1 MAEPELS
8 KAPIR
13 VMEAAII
20 DRLRLAFPEKKFQIQ
35 RVPAVLTTK
44 EFERVVRLRPFIG
57 LAWMGLQ
64 PDRDHGRLLSGTANW
79 RLVLVVKASNGLDA
93 RFKGDKFDIGLDAMI
108 DVSSVLLSGCTL
120 DQIGTCTVTR
130 AEAIYADGW
139 ADDATVL
146 AEVDFDIRFTSPLS
160 AFQIKSAD
168 DLKSLGITWITND
181 SEDLAVTETITP
193 EERHA
198 PIIPD

>member
-1 MAEPELS
+1 MADLELT

-20 DRLRLAFPEKKFQIQ
+20 ERLRLAFPAQKFQIQ
-35 RVPAVLTTK
+35 RVPAVLTVK

-64 PDRDHGRLLSGTANW
+64 PDRDHGRLLSGAANW
-79 RLVLVVKASNGLDA
+79 RLVLVVKASNGLDI
-93 RFKGDKFDIGLDAMI
+93 RFKGDRNDIGLDAMI

-120 DQIGTCTVTR
+120 SNIGTCTVTR
-130 AEAIYADGW
+130 AEAVYADGW

-146 AEVDFDIRFTSPLS
+146 AQVDFDVRFTSPLS
-160 AFQIKSAD
+160 AFQIKTLD
-168 DLKSLGITWITND
+168 DLKSFGINWITNGD
-181 SEDLAVTETITP
+181 EEPAISQTITP
-193 EERHA
+193 EESHA
-198 PIIPD
+198 

>member
-1 MAEPELS
+1 MAEPELT

-20 DRLRLAFPEKKFQIQ
+20 ARLRLAFPEKKFQIG
-35 RVPAVLTTK
+35 RVPAVLTVK
-44 EFERVVRLRPFIG
+44 EFERILRLKPFIG

-64 PDRDHGRLLSGTANW
+64 PDRDNGRLLSGAANW
-79 RLVLVVKASNGLDA
+79 RLVLVVKASNSLDA

-120 DQIGTCTVTR
+120 PEIGTSTVTR
-130 AEAIYADGW
+130 AEAVYADGW

-146 AEVDFDIRFTSPLS
+146 AQVDFDVRFTSPLS

-181 SEDLAVTETITP
+181 AEEPVITETINP
-193 EERHA
+193 EESHA
-198 PIIPD
+198 

>member
-1 MAEPELS
+1 MANVELT

-20 DRLRLAFPEKKFQIQ
+20 DRLRLAFPAQKFQIQ
-35 RVPAVLTTK
+35 RVPAVLTVK

-64 PDRDHGRLLSGTANW
+64 PDRDHGRLLSGAANW
-79 RLVLVVKASNGLDA
+79 RLVLVVKASNGLDT
-93 RFKGDKFDIGLDAMI
+93 RFKGDRFDIGLDAMI

-120 DQIGTCTVTR
+120 PDIGTCTVTR
-130 AEAIYADGW
+130 AEAVYADGW

-146 AEVDFDIRFTSPLS
+146 AQVDFDVRFTSPLS
-160 AFQIKSAD
+160 AFQIKTLD
-168 DLKSLGITWITND
+168 DLKSLGITWITNGD
-181 SEDLAVTETITP
+181 EESPISQTITP
-193 EERHA
+193 EENNA
-198 PIIPD
+198 

>member
-1 MAEPELS
+1 MAEPELT

-20 DRLRLAFPEKKFQIQ
+20 ARLRLAFPEKKFQIG
-35 RVPAVLTTK
+35 RVPAVLTVK
-44 EFERVVRLRPFIG
+44 EFERILRLKPFIG

-64 PDRDHGRLLSGTANW
+64 PDRDNGRLLSGAANW
-79 RLVLVVKASNGLDA
+79 RLVLVVKASSSLDA

-120 DQIGTCTVTR
+120 SDIGTCTVTR
-130 AEAIYADGW
+130 AEAVYADGW

-146 AEVDFDIRFTSPLS
+146 AQVDFDVRFTSPLS

-181 SEDLAVTETITP
+181 AEEPVITDTINP
-193 EERHA
+193 EESHA
-198 PIIPD
+198 

>member
-1 MAEPELS
+1 MAEPELT

-13 VMEAAII
+13 VMEAAILA
-20 DRLRLAFPEKKFQIQ
+20 RLRLAFPEKKFQIA
-35 RVPAVLTTK
+35 RVPAVLTVK
-44 EFERVVRLRPFIG
+44 EFERIVRLKPFIG

-64 PDRDHGRLLSGTANW
+64 PDRDHGRLLSGVANW
-79 RLVLVVKASNGLDA
+79 RLVLVVKASSNLDA

-120 DQIGTCTVTR
+120 PDIGTCTVTR

-146 AEVDFDIRFTSPLS
+146 AQVDFDVRFTSPLS
-160 AFQIKSAD
+160 AFQIKTLD
-168 DLKSLGITWITND
+168 DLKSLGITWITNGEEEPVISD
-181 SEDLAVTETITP
+181 TINTE
-193 EERHA
+193 ESHA
-198 PIIPD
+198 

>member
-1 MAEPELS
+1 MAEPELT

-13 VMEAAII
+13 VMEAAITA
-20 DRLRLAFPEKKFQIQ
+20 RLRLGFPEKKFQIG
-35 RVPAVLTTK
+35 RVPAVLTVK
-44 EFERVVRLRPFIG
+44 EFERILRLKPFIG

-64 PDRDHGRLLSGTANW
+64 PDRDNGRLLSGAANW
-79 RLVLVVKASNGLDA
+79 RLVLVVKASSSLDT

-120 DQIGTCTVTR
+120 SDIGTCTVTR
-130 AEAIYADGW
+130 AEAVYADGW

-146 AEVDFDIRFTSPLS
+146 AQVDFDVRFTSPLS
-160 AFQIKSAD
+160 AFQIKTAD

-181 SEDLAVTETITP
+181 AEEPVITDTINP
-193 EERHA
+193 EESHA
-198 PIIPD
+198 

>member
-1 MAEPELS
+1 MAEPELT

-13 VMEAAII
+13 VMEAAILA
-20 DRLRLAFPEKKFQIQ
+20 RLRLAFPEKKFQIG
-35 RVPAVLTTK
+35 RVPAVLTIK
-44 EFERVVRLRPFIG
+44 EFERIVRLKPFIG

-64 PDRDHGRLLSGTANW
+64 PDRDHGRLLSGAANW
-79 RLVLVVKASNGLDA
+79 RLVLVVKASNNLDA

-120 DQIGTCTVTR
+120 QDIGTCTVTR

-146 AEVDFDIRFTSPLS
+146 AQVDFDVRFTSPLS
-160 AFQIKSAD
+160 AFQIKTLD
-168 DLKSLGITWITND
+168 DLKSLGVTWITNGEEEPVISD
-181 SEDLAVTETITP
+181 TINTE
-193 EERHA
+193 ESHA
-198 PIIPD
+198 